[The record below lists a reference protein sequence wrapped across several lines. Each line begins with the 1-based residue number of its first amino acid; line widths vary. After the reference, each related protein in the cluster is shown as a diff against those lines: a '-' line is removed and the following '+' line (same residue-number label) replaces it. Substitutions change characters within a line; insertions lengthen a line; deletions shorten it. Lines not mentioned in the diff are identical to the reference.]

1 MKKYN
6 FLYIVLSIV
15 ALVGT
20 SGCQKDF
27 INPNAPQKETVLAST
42 DGLLGF
48 AVGIRREYCGTS
60 TGALYNAITASG
72 LSGKELVVLNT
83 GNGEL
88 AALESGGANVGG
100 ANAFVTNLWASSNL
114 TRHYAD
120 ELIQNADIARE
131 PAGLNNAIKA
141 YGQLFKALGIAT
153 SATFFEKVTT
163 EFVST
168 KDYLQN
174 NKRATFISR
183 IDALKEAIALLEAA
197 EGNWNGASADAKNAL
212 TAKVGTGINL
222 KNTIPALIARYALM
236 AGDYTKALA
245 NADKVDLTSKS
256 TFIYEALTPNP
267 VHAALVSNNT
277 YGGKANY
284 GLEGALL
291 PEKADTF
298 RLKFYLGNKA
308 LNKVTGF
315 YTAIDAAIPVY
326 LPSEMTL
333 IKAECYARTDKNT
346 EAVTELNK
354 VITKTAD
361 PFGVTAKLP
370 AFASTDKAEIL
381 NKIYQNRCIELFLS
395 GMKLDDARR
404 FGRPYPAERSRAFYP
419 YPLSERDNN
428 PNTPPN
434 PGE

>member
-1 MKKYN
+1 MKKYKI
-6 FLYIVLSIV
+6 LYIALSIIS
-15 ALVGT
+15 LIGT
-20 SGCQKDF
+20 TGCQKDF

-48 AVGIRREYCGTS
+48 AVGIRREYAGTQTS
-60 TGALYNAITASG
+60 ALYNAITGSG

-100 ANAFVTNLWASSNL
+100 ANTFVSNIWASSNL

-141 YGQLFKALGIAT
+141 YGQMFKALGIAT

-183 IDALKEAIALLEAA
+183 IDALKEAITLLEAA
-197 EGNWNGASADAKNAL
+197 EGNWNGADAKAQKAL
-212 TAKVGTGINL
+212 TDKVGASINL
-222 KNTIPALIARYALM
+222 KNAIPALIARYSLM

-245 NADKVDLTSKS
+245 NANKVDLAVKS
-256 TFIYEALTPNP
+256 VFVYEALTPNP

-291 PEKADTF
+291 PEKADSF
-298 RLKFYLGNKA
+298 RLKFYLGNTA
-308 LNKVTGF
+308 LNKVLGF
-315 YTAIDAAIPVY
+315 YSKIDAEIPVY

-333 IKAECYARTDKNT
+333 IKAECYARTDKTT
-346 EAVTELNK
+346 EAVDELNK
-354 VITKTAD
+354 VVTKTAD

-370 AFASTDKAEIL
+370 KFVSTDKTEIL
-381 NKIYQNRCIELFLS
+381 NKIYQNRCIELFMS
-395 GMKLDDARR
+395 GTKLEDARR
-404 FGRPYPAERSRAFYP
+404 FARPYPAERSRAFYP
-419 YPLSERDNN
+419 YPLAERDNN

-434 PGE
+434 PAE